1 MTIIVK
7 HLPTQREYLFL
18 GISGGAGKS
27 LLPTKVLGDLFSTT
41 VAVCDQN
48 GEIFCFPSSEIR
60 VVEVDGQYPG
70 DILPDIIP
78 TEPVP
83 LEIPSSDN
91 PPSSPTMGE
100 EFGEDD
106 DDDWI

>member
-7 HLPTQREYLFL
+7 HLPSQTEYIFL

-27 LLPTKVLGDLFSTT
+27 LLPTKVLGDFFATS

-48 GEIFCFPSSEIR
+48 GEIFCFPSTEIQ
-60 VVEVDGQYPG
+60 VVEIDGERPS
-70 DILPDIIP
+70 DILPEILP
-78 TEPVP
+78 TQPIP
-83 LEIPSSDN
+83 LEIPSPHN
-91 PPSSPTMGE
+91 PAPAKTDEGLGE
-100 EFGEDD
+100 EDD